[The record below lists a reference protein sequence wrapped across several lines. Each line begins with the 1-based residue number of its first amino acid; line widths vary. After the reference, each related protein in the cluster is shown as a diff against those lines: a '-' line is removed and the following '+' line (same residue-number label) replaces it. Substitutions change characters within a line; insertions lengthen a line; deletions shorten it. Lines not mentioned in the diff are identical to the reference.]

1 MNIKSLL
8 LGSAAALAAVSS
20 AKAADAV
27 IAEPEAV
34 EYVRVCDA
42 YGAGYFYI
50 PGTETCLK
58 IHGYV
63 RYDMGWG
70 EVDGLDTNGDDL
82 GDAWRKRAR
91 FSLRVSTAS
100 DTELGT
106 LKTYVETR
114 FQYDNNNWDAIIDPD
129 TDEIIGYE
137 PDTGTEVSLNF
148 AYIELGGLR
157 IGKDESAFTTWT
169 GYAGS
174 VILDDL
180 VGYGPFDVTLISYTF
195 DAGNG
200 FSAILSLED
209 DSGAGEGY
217 IPNVAAGAKY
227 AANGYGL
234 AAVVGYDESTSEFAA
249 KLRLDAEVGAFSAFL
264 MGGYGS
270 GPSFYKEWGGD
281 WAVWAGASYKASEK
295 ININAQ
301 VAYDDSETF
310 AASLNVEYTVVP
322 GFKITPEVAYV
333 DDSVDGRFGGIIRFQ
348 RSF

>member
-70 EVDGLDTNGDDL
+70 ELDGLDTNGDGL

-91 FSLRVSTAS
+91 ASFRVSTAS

-114 FQYDNNNWDAIIDPD
+114 WQYDNNDWDEVAPGVF
-129 TDEIIGYE
+129 ES
-137 PDTGTEVSLNF
+137 DTGTEISLNF

-227 AANGYGL
+227 AADGYGL

-270 GPSFYKEWGGD
+270 GPGFYKEWGGD
-281 WAVWAGASYKASEK
+281 WAVWAGASYKANDK
-295 ININAQ
+295 IKINAQ
-301 VAYDDSETF
+301 LAYDDADVF
-310 AASLNVEYTVVP
+310 AANLNVEYTVVP
-322 GFKITPEVAYV
+322 GFKVTPEVAYV
-333 DDSVDGRFGGIIRFQ
+333 DDGVDGIFGGIIRFQ